1 MDKLRTG
8 RLAPLW
14 QFIRFGMVGVLNT
27 LITYVTENLGYYWL
41 FASSSFEGLRSVLET
56 FGVTAGAE
64 QIRVVAVTLLGFVL
78 SVCNAYFWNSHFVFK
93 QEGKR
98 TFRQHAAAFMRTV
111 MCYGVTGLVLSP
123 VMKIFLV
130 NWGVPFYLASL
141 ATLVVTIPLNFV
153 LNKFWA
159 FAKK

>member
-1 MDKLRTG
+1 MNQIRRLVEQLRTG

-14 QFIRFGMVGVLNT
+14 QFIRFGMVGVMNT

-41 FASSSFEGLRSVLET
+41 FASFS
-56 FGVTAGAE
+56 AE
-64 QIRVVAVTLLGFVL
+64 QEQLRVVLVTLMGFVL
-78 SVCNAYFWNSHFVFK
+78 SVSNAYFWNSRFVFK

-98 TFRQHAAAFMRTV
+98 TFRQHASAFARTV
-111 MCYGVTGLVLSP
+111 LCYGVTGLVLSP
-123 VMKIFLV
+123 VMKIVLV
-130 NWGVPFYLASL
+130 GWGVPFYLASL

-159 FAKK
+159 FAAK